1 MKEVSI
7 KLSDMTPKELIAA
20 LEKYVED
27 GVIVNIEGMGV
38 IDDTPAGKHLLNEI
52 VSLCNIE

>member
-1 MKEVSI
+1 MVTI
-7 KLSDMTPKELIAA
+7 KLNEMTPKELIAA

>member
-1 MKEVSI
+1 MVTI
-7 KLSDMTPKELIAA
+7 KLNDFAPAELIAT

-27 GVIVNIEGMGV
+27 GEVINVEGMGV

-52 VSLCNIE
+52 VSMCNIE

>member
-1 MKEVSI
+1 MKTI
-7 KLSDMTPKELIAA
+7 KLKEMTPKELIAA

-27 GVIVNIEGMGV
+27 GIEVNIEGMGV